1 MTLTNKSVWKSSML
15 VLALLGSLASGACR
29 VRQTQEGEL
38 PDVDVKTEGGQ
49 VPKYDVDA
57 ADVDVKT
64 EKREIEVPVVKV
76 EPPRDG
82 DQDPPGEDHRP
93 PQP

>member
-1 MTLTNKSVWKSSML
+1 MTLMNKSAWKSLML
-15 VLALLGSLASGACR
+15 VLALLVSLASGACR
-29 VRQTQEGEL
+29 VRQTEEGNM
-38 PDVDVKTEGGQ
+38 PDVDVKTEGGKL
-49 VPKYDVDA
+49 PEYDVDA

-64 EKREIEVPVVKV
+64 EKREIEVPTVEV

-82 DQDPPGEDHRP
+82 DQDAGEENRP